1 MPRSNP
7 WRSSVRARYVPR
19 MERKER
25 PSDTEARAE
34 FGLWLRQQ
42 LESRG
47 YDLRMR
53 GGGQGKFAEDSG
65 IGRATISRILS
76 GQGATDTK
84 VLAQLAASLHIPLG
98 EVLVRAGILDPS
110 ELRAVQEP
118 PSPGERRI
126 TAEQAA
132 EELGLTDEHRRR
144 LFVNMTQT
152 LQRTPPEG
160 GHSAAGT

>member
-1 MPRSNP
+1 
-7 WRSSVRARYVPR
+7 

-25 PSDTEARAE
+25 PSDQEARAD

-42 LESRG
+42 LETRG
-47 YDLRMR
+47 YDLGIR
-53 GGGQGKFAEDSG
+53 GGGQTRFAEESG

-84 VLAQLAASLHIPLG
+84 VLGQLAAALHIPLG

-118 PSPGERRI
+118 PAPGERRI
-126 TAEQAA
+126 TPEQAA
-132 EELGLTDEHRRR
+132 DELGLTDEHRRR

-160 GHSAAGT
+160 GPSVAEH

>member
-1 MPRSNP
+1 
-7 WRSSVRARYVPR
+7 

-25 PSDTEARAE
+25 NSGADPRAA
-34 FGLWLRQQ
+34 FGHWLRQQ
-42 LESRG
+42 LETRG

-76 GQGATDTK
+76 GQGATDTR
-84 VLAQLAASLHIPLG
+84 VLAQLATALHIPLG

-118 PSPGERRI
+118 PAPGDRRI
-126 TAEQAA
+126 TPEQAA
-132 EELGLTDEHRRR
+132 QELGLTDEHRRR

-152 LQRTPPEG
+152 LQRTPPDDG
-160 GHSAAGT
+160 RSAAGH

>member
-1 MPRSNP
+1 
-7 WRSSVRARYVPR
+7 

-25 PSDTEARAE
+25 NSEADSRAD
-34 FGLWLRQQ
+34 FGRWLRQQ

-47 YDLRMR
+47 YDLRIR

-76 GQGATDTK
+76 GQGATDTR
-84 VLAQLAASLHIPLG
+84 VLAQLAAALHIPLG

-118 PSPGERRI
+118 PAPGERRI
-126 TAEQAA
+126 TPEQAA

-152 LQRTPPEG
+152 LQRTAPEG
-160 GHSAAGT
+160 GQSTAGH